1 MEGSLGSAGGSGQQQ
16 LLHGFLPLSSA
27 VEEFFPWGMDSE
39 SVSQIHSFL
48 LKLSLFKSFITV
60 TERKFSKVNKTLI
73 TSIKFCTR
81 VCINKISVFFRFC
94 FCF

>member
-1 MEGSLGSAGGSGQQQ
+1 MKGSLGSAGGSRPAAPPGC
-16 LLHGFLPLSSA
+16 LLSSLA
-27 VEEFFPWGMDSE
+27 VHEFFPLGMDSD
-39 SVSQIHSFL
+39 SVSQINSFL

-73 TSIKFCTR
+73 NSIKFCTR
-81 VCINKISVFFRFC
+81 VCINKISVFFC